1 MPARKRAAATK
12 AAESSTSASP
22 RRAAASDAPAAAA
35 RRRLNTPRPLRLL
48 CALLSLACATYLAAP
63 WLLARLDAS
72 SPPRAASSSTLRT
85 SPPGFDADT
94 PYAPQPALPFRQAPL
109 AYPNRTSRL
118 RSVDALRRN
127 AIKLAFTDSWAAY
140 AADAWPADEYH
151 PLSHGGTNL
160 SDEGPVGYTI
170 IDALDTMLLMGLQDE
185 YRKAR
190 DWVRDHLTWERGGR
204 FNVFET
210 TIRSLGGLLSASAL
224 CSEHAVASQLCDAG
238 DAALFLSR
246 AEDLALR
253 LTPAFAATKTG
264 VPLREVNF
272 KTGEVYADQDNQGKA
287 SLAEATTVQLEFK
300 YLAHLTG
307 TKAYWRLAERPMEV
321 VRKATQSGPSDGLLP
336 IFLSPDTGKFW
347 MSDIRLGSRGDS
359 YYEYLIKQHLQTNR
373 TEGVYRNMYDR
384 AMSGVKK
391 HLVKQSTFSKPPLLY
406 TAEISPRLLQGHDR
420 PVFTLIPKQDHLV
433 CFLGGSF
440 MLGALSSSP
449 ASAWRSSSRDDLDD
463 LQPYA
468 QEDWSVGHELIRTC
482 YDTYRGT
489 KSKLAPEIAMFRLED
504 EAEARFEDWYIKQA
518 PRAAPHIPRPSPLI
532 DARNILRPETVESL
546 FIAFQLSGDPI
557 YRQWGWDIFQA
568 FVRHARLPSGAFAS
582 IKNVQADLFDE
593 GIEHEDR
600 MESFWL
606 SETLK
611 YLYLLC

>member
-204 FNVFET
+204 FNVFEVCVERRARLGILSDAVVLMLYLSWRQT

-287 SLAEATTVQLEFK
+287 SLAEATTVQLE
-300 YLAHLTG
+300 
-307 TKAYWRLAERPMEV
+307 
-321 VRKATQSGPSDGLLP
+321 
-336 IFLSPDTGKFW
+336 
-347 MSDIRLGSRGDS
+347 
-359 YYEYLIKQHLQTNR
+359 
-373 TEGVYRNMYDR
+373 
-384 AMSGVKK
+384 
-391 HLVKQSTFSKPPLLY
+391 
-406 TAEISPRLLQGHDR
+406 
-420 PVFTLIPKQDHLV
+420 
-433 CFLGGSF
+433 
-440 MLGALSSSP
+440 
-449 ASAWRSSSRDDLDD
+449 
-463 LQPYA
+463 
-468 QEDWSVGHELIRTC
+468 
-482 YDTYRGT
+482 
-489 KSKLAPEIAMFRLED
+489 
-504 EAEARFEDWYIKQA
+504 
-518 PRAAPHIPRPSPLI
+518 
-532 DARNILRPETVESL
+532 
-546 FIAFQLSGDPI
+546 
-557 YRQWGWDIFQA
+557 
-568 FVRHARLPSGAFAS
+568 
-582 IKNVQADLFDE
+582 
-593 GIEHEDR
+593 
-600 MESFWL
+600 
-606 SETLK
+606 
-611 YLYLLC
+611 